1 MEPFKRNMLSMYIK
15 ASSCWIKIAGILG
28 KDIVY
33 NAIWRK
39 FYVKMLSK
47 LKIVYRNY
55 LQCSNSGSKLCTLD
69 CYQQSN

>member
-1 MEPFKRNMLSMYIK
+1 MHKENY
-15 ASSCWIKIAGILG
+15 
-28 KDIVY
+28 
-33 NAIWRK
+33 AIWRK

-69 CYQQSN
+69 CYQQTSSKIKLGFQSHIKSSKTSV